1 MKKFYLIPLILCFFL
16 CGPGCRSGQEE
27 PAQKVEEQIEE
38 KAPAPAVEEAKEP
51 EAPMVEESGEPGA
64 PVAEEGEV
72 KE

>member
-1 MKKFYLIPLILCFFL
+1 MKILCLFTLILCLFL
-16 CGPGCRSGQEE
+16 GAPGCKKAQEE
-27 PAQKVEEQIEE
+27 PVQKVEEQIEE
-38 KAPAPAVEEAKEP
+38 KASAPAVEEAKQP